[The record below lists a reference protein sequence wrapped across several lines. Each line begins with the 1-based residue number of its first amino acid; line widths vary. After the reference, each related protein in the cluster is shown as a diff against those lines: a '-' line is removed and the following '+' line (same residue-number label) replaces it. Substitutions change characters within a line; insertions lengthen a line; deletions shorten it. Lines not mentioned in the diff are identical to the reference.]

1 MNRKTFGQNLKEVR
15 EGRKLD
21 IDFCSYTLKIHRK
34 YLEAIEK
41 DDYSLF
47 ESYFQA
53 FGFVQN
59 YLEFLDLKTSE
70 NIPKWRAMFYDDFN
84 HQDKNYTRYYKPKK
98 KIMINLN
105 LSLSKLIY
113 LSLTVIIISF
123 ISYIGYSFSQTLSNP
138 VLEIYSPR
146 NNDVVEIDL
155 IDVNGK
161 TDSDSVLRINNEK
174 IIIQT
179 DGSFSTS
186 LKLAEGI
193 NNFKF
198 SSLNPYGKESV
209 KILTVIYRPRRIE
222 IYNPPAEQPNSIPQE
237 ETKPKNTLTSPT
249 KKIETV
255 NMTSPK
261 KDLTKPKD

>member
-15 EGRKLD
+15 ESRKLD

-34 YLEAIEK
+34 YLEGIEK
-41 DDYSLF
+41 DDYSIF
-47 ESYFQA
+47 ESYYQA

-70 NIPKWRAMFYDDFN
+70 NIPKWRAMFYDSFN

-105 LSLSKLIY
+105 LSLSKILY
-113 LSLTVIIISF
+113 TSLTIIIISF
-123 ISYIGYSFSQTLSNP
+123 LAYIGYSFSQTLSNP
-138 VLEIYSPR
+138 VLEIFSPR
-146 NNDVVEIDL
+146 NNDVVENDL
-155 IDVNGK
+155 IDISGK
-161 TDSDSVLRINNEK
+161 TDSDSVLKINNEK

-222 IYNPPAEQPNSIPQE
+222 IYSPPAEQPDTIPQL
-237 ETKPKNTLTSPT
+237 ETRPKSNLTSPNIKVDLNKT
-249 KKIETV
+249 
-255 NMTSPK
+255 TSPK
-261 KDLTKPKD
+261 KDLTTPKD